1 MLMNVIIQLT
11 QIENLDNMETY
22 KKFNECKIGDI
33 LYCHAYGIDDKPI
46 TIIPLTILDIV
57 TNGPDIDRHV
67 YSKEAIIIKE
77 KVPNT
82 SEGESEF
89 VIDQYYRV
97 DECMSSKYDI
107 YTTWSEAYTSA
118 IEDLLHK
125 LDYANKQ
132 INNITKEK
140 ELINQCISELK
151 NTKYFI

>member
-1 MLMNVIIQLT
+1 
-11 QIENLDNMETY
+11 METY

-82 SEGESEF
+82 PEKEGEF
-89 VIDQYYRV
+89 VIDQYYRG
-97 DECMSSKYDI
+97 DECYSCKYDI
-107 YTTWSEAYTSA
+107 YTTYEEAYDSA
-118 IEDLLHK
+118 LEDLDNRLNYTNDEISK
-125 LDYANKQ
+125 LN
-132 INNITKEK
+132 EK
-140 ELINQCISELK
+140 KNLIEQCIAELK
-151 NTKYFI
+151 NTK